1 MERERDMLFLITLV
15 AAGATLA
22 SGLAASLQWIVVLPL
37 TLGVLFLMVLIW
49 FQYRKG
55 AINLSEKLET
65 GAFILVVVFFALSFI
80 YLFKPA

>member
-1 MERERDMLFLITLV
+1 MEKEKDILFLVALV

-55 AINLSEKLET
+55 AVNISEKLET

>member
-1 MERERDMLFLITLV
+1 MEKERDILFLTALV

-22 SGLAASLQWIVVLPL
+22 SGLAASLQWMVVLPL
-37 TLGVLFLMVLIW
+37 TLGVLILMVLIL

-55 AINLSEKLET
+55 GINLSEKLET
-65 GAFILVVVFFALSFI
+65 GAFILIVVFFALSFI

>member
-1 MERERDMLFLITLV
+1 MEKERDVLFLVALV

-22 SGLAASLQWIVVLPL
+22 SGLAASLQWMVVLPL
-37 TLGVLFLMVLIW
+37 TLGVLVLMVLIL

>member
-1 MERERDMLFLITLV
+1 MEKEKDILFMVALV

-55 AINLSEKLET
+55 AVNISEKLET

>member
-1 MERERDMLFLITLV
+1 MEKEKDILFLVALV

-37 TLGVLFLMVLIW
+37 TLGVFFLMVLIS

-55 AINLSEKLET
+55 GIYLSEKLET

-80 YLFKPA
+80 YLYKPA

>member
-1 MERERDMLFLITLV
+1 MEKERDILFLTALV

-22 SGLAASLQWIVVLPL
+22 SGLAASLQWMVVLPL
-37 TLGVLFLMVLIW
+37 TLGVVILMVLIL

-55 AINLSEKLET
+55 GIHLSEKLET

>member
-1 MERERDMLFLITLV
+1 MEKEKDMLFLTALV

-22 SGLAASLQWIVVLPL
+22 SGLAASLQWMVVLPL
-37 TLGVLFLMVLIW
+37 TLGVVILMVLIL

-55 AINLSEKLET
+55 GIHLSEKLET

>member
-1 MERERDMLFLITLV
+1 MEKERDMLFLVALV

-22 SGLAASLQWIVVLPL
+22 SGLAASLQWMVVLPL
-37 TLGVLFLMVLIW
+37 TLGVLVLMVLIL

>member
-1 MERERDMLFLITLV
+1 MEKERDILFLTALV

-22 SGLAASLQWIVVLPL
+22 SGLAASLQWMVVLPL
-37 TLGVLFLMVLIW
+37 TLGVLILMVLIL

-55 AINLSEKLET
+55 GIHLSEKLET

>member
-1 MERERDMLFLITLV
+1 MEKERDILFLTALV

-22 SGLAASLQWIVVLPL
+22 SGLAASLQWMVVLPL
-37 TLGVLFLMVLIW
+37 TLGVLILMVLIL

-55 AINLSEKLET
+55 GINLSEKLET

>member
-1 MERERDMLFLITLV
+1 MEKEKDLLFLLTLV

-37 TLGVLFLMVLIW
+37 TLGVLFLMILVS

>member
-1 MERERDMLFLITLV
+1 MEKEKDMLFLTALV

-22 SGLAASLQWIVVLPL
+22 SGLAASLQWMVVLPL
-37 TLGVLFLMVLIW
+37 TLGVLLLTILIM
-49 FQYRKG
+49 FQYRKD
-55 AINLSEKLET
+55 AIELSEKLET

>member
-1 MERERDMLFLITLV
+1 MEKERYILFLTALV

-22 SGLAASLQWIVVLPL
+22 SGLAASLQWMVVLPL
-37 TLGVLFLMVLIW
+37 TLGVLILMVLIL

-55 AINLSEKLET
+55 AIHLSEKLET

>member
-1 MERERDMLFLITLV
+1 MEKEKDMLFLTALV

-22 SGLAASLQWIVVLPL
+22 SGLAASLQWMVVLPL
-37 TLGVLFLMVLIW
+37 TLGVLLLTILII
-49 FQYRKG
+49 FQYRKD
-55 AINLSEKLET
+55 AIELSEKLET